1 MTVLGDAQFHQK
13 ICLQVVG
20 VPEESQPFGTKAMER
35 IRGEDRNALP
45 ASLVTLGLTDRHF
58 G

>member
-35 IRGEDRNALP
+35 IRGEDLKCPSCIA
-45 ASLVTLGLTDRHF
+45 RHA
-58 G
+58 GPN